1 MRISLACIVVAVFLA
16 AVFFPPTGTPSYVQ
30 AASCS
35 PAGSTGLTASVAAN
49 PNQVITGAINAAGC
63 DVGIYV
69 GPGMDGVVIANATV
83 TGANDHG
90 ILVQDTTNTVIEN
103 SLITANGIAPY
114 TACPFG
120 TASTPSKPC
129 IANNYEV
136 LLVGTSHA
144 LVKGNTVSFNPADGG
159 IAVADDGAVNPGAP
173 NPGTPHQSVANIIT
187 NNLVNNNI
195 PGCGISVASYNSGP
209 SAGAVGNIVTGNLVL
224 GSTPDVGL
232 YNGQIVMAANAPNT
246 VITDTIISGNIV
258 DGSVLPGIAVHANAP
273 GDVISHTTIEN
284 NLISNNGYYPSSF
297 ASPNTPTA
305 SNGTVGISLVAE
317 AAPGMPSPP
326 TITGTSIVSNT
337 ILNDKYGVWT
347 CNTADTNIMDLLGNA
362 SVPMVDCHASLS
374 MPSTTVMT
382 SEMSSTSTSQNPSI
396 GSNLILVA
404 LIVIGVIVAV
414 IVIGVLA
421 VVWRKRGKP
430 Q

>member
-1 MRISLACIVVAVFLA
+1 MRTSLAFIAVTIFLVAVF
-16 AVFFPPTGTPSYVQ
+16 FGPTGTLSYVQ

-35 PAGSTGLTASVAAN
+35 PAGDTGLTAAVVAN
-49 PNQVITGAINAAGC
+49 SNQVITGIINAAGC
-63 DVGIYV
+63 DIGIYV
-69 GPGMDGVVIANATV
+69 GPGIDVVIANATV
-83 TGANDHG
+83 TRANDHG
-90 ILVQDTTNTVIEN
+90 ILVQDTAYTVIEN
-103 SLITANGIAPY
+103 SLITANGIAPHP
-114 TACPFG
+114 ACPFG

-159 IAVADDGAVNPGAP
+159 IAVADDGPVNPGAP
-173 NPGTPHQSVANIIT
+173 NPGTPHQSVANIVT
-187 NNLVNNNI
+187 NNLIENNI
-195 PGCGISVASYNSGP
+195 PGCGILVASYNSGP
-209 SAGAVGNIVTGNLVL
+209 SAGAVGNIITWNLVL
-224 GSTPDVGL
+224 GSTPDVGQ

-246 VITDTIISGNIV
+246 AITDTIISDNIV
-258 DGSVLPGIAVHANAP
+258 DGSMLPGIAVHANAP

-284 NLISNNGYYPSSF
+284 NIISNNGYYPPSF

-326 TITGTSIVSNT
+326 TVTGTSIVSNT

-347 CNTADTNIMDLLGNA
+347 CNTGNTNIMDLRGNA

-374 MPSTTVMT
+374 MPSTTAMT
-382 SEMSSTSTSQNPSI
+382 SEMLSTSTSQNPSI
-396 GSNLILVA
+396 GWSSLV
-404 LIVIGVIVAV
+404 LVVV
-414 IVIGVLA
+414 IVIGLLA
-421 VVWRKRGKP
+421 GVGVWRKRGRKT
-430 Q
+430 

>member
-1 MRISLACIVVAVFLA
+1 LRTSLAFIAVTIFLVAA
-16 AVFFPPTGTPSYVQ
+16 FFGPTGTLRYVQ

-35 PAGSTGLTASVAAN
+35 PAGDTGLTAAVVAN
-49 PNQVITGAINAAGC
+49 SNQVITGIINAAGC
-63 DVGIYV
+63 DIGIYV
-69 GPGMDGVVIANATV
+69 GPGIDVVIANATV
-83 TGANDHG
+83 TRANDHG
-90 ILVQDTTNTVIEN
+90 ILVQDTAYTVIEN
-103 SLITANGIAPY
+103 SLITANGIAPHP
-114 TACPFG
+114 ACPFG

-159 IAVADDGAVNPGAP
+159 IAVADDGPANPGAP

-187 NNLVNNNI
+187 NNLIENNI
-195 PGCGISVASYNSGP
+195 PGCGILVASYNSGP
-209 SAGAVGNIVTGNLVL
+209 SAGAVGNIITWNLVL
-224 GSTPDVGL
+224 GSTPDVGQ

-246 VITDTIISGNIV
+246 AITDTIISDNIV
-258 DGSVLPGIAVHANAP
+258 DGSMLPGIAVHANAP

-284 NLISNNGYYPSSF
+284 NIISNNGYYPPSF

-326 TITGTSIVSNT
+326 TVTGTSIVSNT

-347 CNTADTNIMDLLGNA
+347 CNTGNTNIMDLRGNA

-374 MPSTTVMT
+374 MPSTTAMT

-396 GSNLILVA
+396 GWSSLV
-404 LIVIGVIVAV
+404 LVVV
-414 IVIGVLA
+414 IVIGLLA
-421 VVWRKRGKP
+421 GVGVWRKRGRKT
-430 Q
+430 

>member
-1 MRISLACIVVAVFLA
+1 MRTSLAFIALTIFLVAVF
-16 AVFFPPTGTPSYVQ
+16 FGPTWTLSYVQ

-35 PAGSTGLTASVAAN
+35 PAGDTGLTAAVVAN
-49 PNQVITGAINAAGC
+49 SNQVITGIINAAGC
-63 DVGIYV
+63 DIGIYV
-69 GPGMDGVVIANATV
+69 GPGIQVVIANATV

-103 SLITANGIAPY
+103 SLITANGIAPQP
-114 TACPFG
+114 ACPFG
-120 TASTPSKPC
+120 TPSTPSKPC

-159 IAVADDGAVNPGAP
+159 ITVADDGPVNPGAP
-173 NPGTPHQSVANIIT
+173 NPGTPHQSVGNIIT
-187 NNLVNNNI
+187 NNLIENNI
-195 PGCGISVASYNSGP
+195 PGCGILVASYNSGP
-209 SAGAVGNIVTGNLVL
+209 NAGAVGNIITGNLVL

-246 VITDTIISGNIV
+246 VITDTIISDNIV

-284 NLISNNGYYPSSF
+284 NLISNNGYYPASF

-317 AAPGMPSPP
+317 AAPGMSSPP
-326 TITGTSIVSNT
+326 TVTGTTVLSNT

-347 CNTADTNIMDLLGNA
+347 CNTANTNVMDLLGNA
-362 SVPMVDCHASLS
+362 SIPMVDCHASLS
-374 MPSTTVMT
+374 MPSTTAMT

-396 GSNLILVA
+396 GGSNFILIIIIILF
-404 LIVIGVIVAV
+404 LAV
-414 IVIGVLA
+414 IVIGLLVGI
-421 VVWRKRGKP
+421 WRKR
-430 Q
+430 

>member
-1 MRISLACIVVAVFLA
+1 LRTSLAFTAVTIFLVAVF
-16 AVFFPPTGTPSYVQ
+16 FGPTATLSYVQ

-35 PAGSTGLTASVAAN
+35 PAGDTGLTASVVAN
-49 PNQVITGAINAAGC
+49 SNQVITGIINAAGC
-63 DVGIYV
+63 DIGIYV
-69 GPGMDGVVIANATV
+69 GPGIEVVIANATV

-103 SLITANGIAPY
+103 SFITANGIAPHP
-114 TACPFG
+114 ACPFG
-120 TASTPSKPC
+120 TPSTPSKPC
-129 IANNYEV
+129 IAANYEV

-159 IAVADDGAVNPGAP
+159 IAVADDGPANPGAP

-187 NNLVNNNI
+187 NNLIENNI
-195 PGCGISVASYNSGP
+195 PGCGILVASYNSGP
-209 SAGAVGNIVTGNLVL
+209 SAGAVGNIITWNLVL
-224 GSTPDVGL
+224 GSTPDVGP

-246 VITDTIISGNIV
+246 VISDTIISDNIV
-258 DGSVLPGIAVHANAP
+258 DGSMLPGIAIHANAP

-284 NLISNNGYYPSSF
+284 NFISNNGYYPPDF
-297 ASPNTPTA
+297 ASPNTPTG

-326 TITGTSIVSNT
+326 TVTGTSILSNT

-347 CNTADTNIMDLLGNA
+347 CNTANTNIMNLRGNA
-362 SVPMVDCHASLS
+362 TVPMIDCHASSS
-374 MPSTTVMT
+374 MPSTTAMI
-382 SEMSSTSTSQNPSI
+382 SDMSSTSTSQTPSI
-396 GSNLILVA
+396 GWSNLILVA
-404 LIVIGVIVAV
+404 V
-414 IVIGVLA
+414 IVIVLLAGVG
-421 VVWRKRGKP
+421 VWRKRGKR

>member
-1 MRISLACIVVAVFLA
+1 LRTSLAFIAVTIFLVAI
-16 AVFFPPTGTPSYVQ
+16 FFGPAGTVGYAQ
-30 AASCS
+30 AATCS
-35 PAGSTGLTASVAAN
+35 PAGDTGLTAAVVAIS
-49 PNQVITGAINAAGC
+49 NQMITGTINAAGC
-63 DVGIYV
+63 DIGIYV
-69 GPGMDGVVIANATV
+69 GPGIEAVIANATV

-90 ILVQDTTNTVIEN
+90 ILVQDTNNTVIEN
-103 SLITANGIAPY
+103 SLITANGVSPY

-159 IAVADDGAVNPGAP
+159 ITVADDGPANPGAP
-173 NPGTPHQSVANIIT
+173 NPGTPHQSVGNIIT
-187 NNLVNNNI
+187 NNLIENNI
-195 PGCGISVASYNSGP
+195 PGCGINVASYNSGP
-209 SAGAVGNIVTGNLVL
+209 NAGAVGNIITGNIVL

-232 YNGQIVMAANAPNT
+232 YNGQIVIAANAPNT
-246 VITDTIISGNIV
+246 VISDTVISGNIV

-273 GDVISHTTIEN
+273 GDVISDTTIEN
-284 NLISNNGYYPSSF
+284 NLISNNGYYPASF
-297 ASPNTPTA
+297 ATPNTPTV

-326 TITGTSIVSNT
+326 SITGTSIVSNT

-347 CNTADTNIMDLLGNA
+347 CNTASTNIMDLLGNA
-362 SVPMVDCHASLS
+362 SVPMIDCHASSLS

-382 SEMSSTSTSQNPSI
+382 SEMPSTSIGQNPSI
-396 GSNLILVA
+396 GPNLILAA
-404 LIVIGVIVAV
+404 LIVIAVIIAV

-421 VVWRKRGKP
+421 AVWRKRGNP

>member
-1 MRISLACIVVAVFLA
+1 LRTSLAFITVTIFLVAVF
-16 AVFFPPTGTPSYVQ
+16 FGPTGTLSYIQ

-35 PAGSTGLTASVAAN
+35 PAGDTGLTAAVVAN
-49 PNQVITGAINAAGC
+49 SNQVITGIINAAGC
-63 DVGIYV
+63 DIGIYV
-69 GPGMDGVVIANATV
+69 GPGIDVVIANATV

-103 SLITANGIAPY
+103 SLITANGIAPHP
-114 TACPFG
+114 ACPFG

-129 IANNYEV
+129 IAANYEV

-159 IAVADDGAVNPGAP
+159 IAVADDGPVNPGAP

-187 NNLVNNNI
+187 NNLIENNI
-195 PGCGISVASYNSGP
+195 PGCGILVASYNSGP
-209 SAGAVGNIVTGNLVL
+209 SAGAVGNIITWNLVL
-224 GSTPDVGL
+224 GSTPDVGQ

-246 VITDTIISGNIV
+246 AITDTIISDNIV
-258 DGSVLPGIAVHANAP
+258 DGSMLPGIAVHANAP

-284 NLISNNGYYPSSF
+284 NIISNNGYYPPSF

-326 TITGTSIVSNT
+326 TVTGTSIVSNT

-347 CNTADTNIMDLLGNA
+347 CNTGNTNIMDLRGNA

-374 MPSTTVMT
+374 MPSTTAMT

-396 GSNLILVA
+396 GWSSLV
-404 LIVIGVIVAV
+404 LVVV
-414 IVIGVLA
+414 IVIGLLA
-421 VVWRKRGKP
+421 GVGVWRKRGRKT
-430 Q
+430 